1 MTVNNKFTINTLN
14 LFVYLFPIA
23 FVFGNLA
30 INIFTLII
38 IVLGILIFNKTFLN
52 LRIRK

>member
-38 IVLGILIFNKTFLN
+38 IVLGILIFNKN
-52 LRIRK
+52 LF